1 MKKIIFSLIT
11 LTAITLVN
19 NVAHAQ
25 TKMGFFDEN
34 IVISLM
40 PGIQKI
46 DTLLNQFNQDS
57 LEGEYQYNLSE
68 FQRKDNALKA
78 DSTSVNKMPASQK
91 SMMTNDRNLLA
102 YKLARWD
109 DYKQNRLRAKQQELL
124 EPYMQKIRTAFQ
136 QVIIE
141 GKYAYVFRAENLYYA
156 PPVDDLVPAVCKK
169 LKINLPD
176 AYFGQ
181 QAGDGNNNKPKPGK
195 RP

>member
-1 MKKIIFSLIT
+1 MKKIILSFIT
-11 LTAITLVN
+11 LLTITSVN
-19 NVAHAQ
+19 NIAHAQ
-25 TKMGFFDEN
+25 NKMGFFDEN

-68 FQRKDNALKA
+68 FQRKDNALKT
-78 DSTSVNKMPASQK
+78 DSTAINKMPASQK
-91 SMMTNDRNLLA
+91 SMMANDRNMLA
-102 YKLARWD
+102 YKLANWD
-109 DYKQNRLRAKQQELL
+109 AYKQNRLRAKQQELL

-141 GKYAYVFRAENLYYA
+141 GKYTHVFRAENLYYA
-156 PPVDDLVPAVCKK
+156 PPTEDLVPAVCKK

-181 QAGDGNNNKPKPGK
+181 QTGDGNVKPKPGK

>member
-1 MKKIIFSLIT
+1 MKKIILSFLTLLTIT
-11 LTAITLVN
+11 AVN
-19 NVAHAQ
+19 NIAHAQ
-25 TKMGFFDEN
+25 NKMGFFDEN

-68 FQRKDNALKA
+68 FQRKDNALKT
-78 DSTSVNKMPASQK
+78 DSTAINKMPASQK
-91 SMMTNDRNLLA
+91 SMMANDRNMLA
-102 YKLARWD
+102 YKLANWD
-109 DYKQNRLRAKQQELL
+109 AYKQNRLRAKQQELL

-141 GKYAYVFRAENLYYA
+141 GKYTHVFRAENLYYA
-156 PPVDDLVPAVCKK
+156 PPTEDLVPAVCKK

-181 QAGDGNNNKPKPGK
+181 QTGDGNVKPKPGK

>member
-1 MKKIIFSLIT
+1 MKRTLFSLVS
-11 LTAITLVN
+11 LTILTILSSQAN
-19 NVAHAQ
+19 AQ
-25 TKMGFFDEN
+25 NKMGFFDEN

-68 FQRKDNALKA
+68 FKRKDDALKA

-102 YKLARWD
+102 YKLANWEA
-109 DYKQNRLRAKQQELL
+109 YKQNRLRAKQQELL

-141 GKYAYVFRAENLYYA
+141 GKYTHVFRAENLYYA
-156 PPVDDLVPAVCKK
+156 PPTDDLVPAVCKK
-169 LKINLPD
+169 LKIALPP

-181 QAGDGNNNKPKPGK
+181 QDNNTKPAK
-195 RP
+195 R

>member
-1 MKKIIFSLIT
+1 MKKIILSFLTLLTIT
-11 LTAITLVN
+11 SVN
-19 NVAHAQ
+19 NIAHAQ

-68 FQRKDNALKA
+68 FQRKDNALKT
-78 DSTSVNKMPASQK
+78 DSTAINKMPASQK
-91 SMMTNDRNLLA
+91 SMMANDRNMLA
-102 YKLARWD
+102 YKLADWD
-109 DYKQNRLRAKQQELL
+109 AYKQNRLRAKQQELL

-141 GKYAYVFRAENLYYA
+141 GKYTHVFRAENLYYA
-156 PPVDDLVPAVCKK
+156 PPTEDLVPAVCKK

-181 QAGDGNNNKPKPGK
+181 QTGDGNVKPKPGK